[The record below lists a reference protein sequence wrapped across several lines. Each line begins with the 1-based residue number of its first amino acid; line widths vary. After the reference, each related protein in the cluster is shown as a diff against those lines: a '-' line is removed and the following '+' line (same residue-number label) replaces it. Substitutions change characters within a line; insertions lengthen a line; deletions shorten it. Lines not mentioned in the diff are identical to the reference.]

1 MTIKFT
7 PQIYFLNVALT
18 SEHLLLSGVSLGTV
32 TTQPG
37 TNLITILVKKTFLKN

>member
-18 SEHLLLSGVSLGTV
+18 SEHLLLSGGSVGTV
-32 TTQPG
+32 AAHPG
-37 TNLITILVKKTFLKN
+37 TNIITILVEKTFPKN